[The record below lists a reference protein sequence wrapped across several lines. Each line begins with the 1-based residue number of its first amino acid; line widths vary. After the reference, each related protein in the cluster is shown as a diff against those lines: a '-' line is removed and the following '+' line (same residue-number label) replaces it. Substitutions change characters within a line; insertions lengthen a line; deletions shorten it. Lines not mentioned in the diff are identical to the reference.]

1 MQVIITRAGD
11 DARTTASLVADLGC
25 IPVIAPLVTRL
36 ALPVAIP
43 DRHFDGLI
51 ITSRASVAM
60 LDRTQLVSLLQVPVF
75 CVGDATADLARRTG
89 FETVFSAAG
98 DVSGLISLIHEQVP
112 QGQALVYLTGE
123 PHKAEI
129 ELALSGTM
137 RLTTLATYRMQSAE
151 AFPQEALAR
160 LDDPHPVWLHYSQQS
175 VERAAAL
182 AAASSQPDLFP
193 RARHL
198 LISQA
203 LQAAVKTAG
212 GTAITIAAQPNQ
224 QAMMDALLTMRKAL
238 LL

>member
-98 DVSGLISLIHEQVP
+98 VSPPYLSIVTVPPSLF
-112 QGQALVYLTGE
+112 GQAIQIG
-123 PHKAEI
+123 
-129 ELALSGTM
+129 
-137 RLTTLATYRMQSAE
+137 
-151 AFPQEALAR
+151 F
-160 LDDPHPVWLHYSQQS
+160 
-175 VERAAAL
+175 
-182 AAASSQPDLFP
+182 AAASGAVADPDGGW
-193 RARHL
+193 
-198 LISQA
+198 LIDSVMVIGE
-203 LQAAVKTAG
+203 L
-212 GTAITIAAQPNQ
+212 
-224 QAMMDALLTMRKAL
+224 
-238 LL
+238 

>member
-1 MQVIITRAGD
+1 MQVIITRTGD
-11 DARTTASLVADLGC
+11 DARTTARLVADLGC
-25 IPVIAPLVTRL
+25 IPVIAPLARRL

-60 LDRTQLVSLLQVPVF
+60 LDRTQLEPLLQVPVF

-98 DVSGLISLIHEQVP
+98 DVTGLISLIHEQVS
-112 QGQALVYLTGE
+112 QDQALLYLTGE
-123 PHKAEI
+123 PHKTDI

-137 RLTTLATYRMQSAE
+137 RLTTLATYRMEAAE
-151 AFPQEALAR
+151 AFPQEALAL

-175 VERAAAL
+175 VERAVAL
-182 AAASSQPDLFP
+182 AKASPRPDLFP

-203 LQAAVKTAG
+203 LQAAVKAAG
-212 GTAITIAAQPNQ
+212 GTDITIATQPNQ
-224 QAMMDALLTMRKAL
+224 QAMMGALLTMRKAL
-238 LL
+238 RM